1 MDLNVFE
8 ELSQKYEI
16 RKLQKGETVKS
27 FDCGDADLNDFIL
40 NEAPHYRKSLL
51 AVTYVIIPRDAAN
64 ADHIVAFFS
73 LSNDTVSITNFTNK
87 TEFNRFRKHRF
98 VNEKRLKTY
107 PAVKVGRLGIDKTVQ
122 GKGFGSFLLEFIK
135 TYFLDENKTGCR
147 FITIDAYSDVV
158 SFYLKNE
165 FTPLTADDIDAPTRL
180 LYFDLADI
188 CDDFG
193 E

>member
-1 MDLNVFE
+1 MDLKVFE
-8 ELSQKYEI
+8 ELSRKYEI

-40 NEAPHYRKSLL
+40 NEAPFYRKSLL
-51 AVTYVIIPRDAAN
+51 AVTYVVIPKDATST
-64 ADHIVAFFS
+64 DRVVAFFS
-73 LSNDTVSITNFTNK
+73 LSNDTISITNFTNK

-107 PAVKVGRLGIDKTVQ
+107 PAAKVGRLGIDKSVQ
-122 GKGFGSFLLEFIK
+122 GMGFGSFLLDFIK
-135 TYFLDENKTGCR
+135 TYFLEENKTGCR
-147 FITIDAYSDVV
+147 FITIDAYSDVI

-165 FTPLTADDIDAPTRL
+165 FTPLTADDADAPTRL

-188 CDDFG
+188 CDDFA